1 VPNSGARIQLKI
13 QMKECTGNVFIA
25 TFTAASAPKADATT
39 AFAKELIVPFWLVKA
54 TGDKDRANMHR
65 STVVYKTSMATGKEE
80 GTCDPVLV
88 PILQNTRP
96 LKEGEEL
103 LTYDGDMEAAT
114 HSMPQVPAITQ
125 SPKKR
130 TAAPAPTTV
139 QPPKKKAAASRGPK
153 PTAIKRLLKKK

>member
-1 VPNSGARIQLKI
+1 MYSLPLSRLHQ
-13 QMKECTGNVFIA
+13 
-25 TFTAASAPKADATT
+25 SAPKADATT
-39 AFAKELIVPFWLVKA
+39 AFAKELIVPFWLVRP
-54 TGDKDRANMHR
+54 TGDKERANMHR

-88 PILQNTRP
+88 PVLQNTRP

-103 LTYDGDMEAAT
+103 LIYNGDLEVPT

-125 SPKKR
+125 SPNKKR

-139 QPPKKKAAASRGPK
+139 QPAKKGGCISPEAVVSAPQDVDEEEEIESVGG
-153 PTAIKRLLKKK
+153 IEF